1 MGMKLSN
8 VHLFLFQK
16 YYDDE
21 FFETEATKWG
31 KAHEMDGVQGYETSR
46 GKTTQCGIF
55 INKAK
60 PYYAATPD
68 RITKDI
74 IIEVKCP
81 FSIRKK
87 DPNLHPPYY
96 CKLVDGKLQLKK
108 THEYFFQVQLQLY
121 VTGYKKADF
130 VV

>member
-1 MGMKLSN
+1 MLSC
-8 VHLFLFQK
+8 FLFQK
-16 YYDDE
+16 YYDNE

-31 KAHEMDGVQGYETSR
+31 KAHEMDGVQGYETSH

-68 RITKDI
+68 RITKDL

-87 DPNLHPPYY
+87 DPNTNPPYY
-96 CKLVDGKLQLKK
+96 CKLVDGKLKLKK